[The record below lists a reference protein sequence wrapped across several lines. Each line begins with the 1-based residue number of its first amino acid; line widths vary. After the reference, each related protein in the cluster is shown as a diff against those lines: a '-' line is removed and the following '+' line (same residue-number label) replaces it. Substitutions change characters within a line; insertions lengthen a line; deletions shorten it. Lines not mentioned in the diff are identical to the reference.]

1 LSLKA
6 RIGAETYMREEIV
19 EKGMAT
25 SKIEEIYN
33 EYVKRISANGDKARF
48 SLKLSKI

>member
-1 LSLKA
+1 M
-6 RIGAETYMREEIV
+6 GAETYMREQVV

-25 SKIEEIYN
+25 PKIDEIYN

-48 SLKLSKI
+48 SLKLSKIQ